1 MKKEAL
7 KSIKRAKKAIR
18 KDLFEKLSIEI
29 KDIIEKSGYDSKKS
43 SKEIKK
49 VANHLAKK
57 LSQKPVIDKA
67 GKPEVPAAKA
77 PVKAAA
83 TAKTASAKEKAKPE
97 PVAEEK

>member
-1 MKKEAL
+1 MKKEA
-7 KSIKRAKKAIR
+7 IKAAKKAKKIIR

-29 KDIIEKSGYDSKKS
+29 KSIIEKSGYDSKKA

-57 LSQKPVIDKA
+57 LSQKPSADKA
-67 GKPEVPAAKA
+67 VKTEGKA

-83 TAKTASAKEKAKPE
+83 PTKTTRVSEKAKPE
-97 PVAEEK
+97 ATATEK